1 MLLAGV
7 GSRDVTGGEPVVDMA
22 PIVRRSFGGI
32 DVERFD
38 RVGQKQYA
46 FDARPAARLQQDFT
60 TGPYRGQRLIAFART
75 DGAQDVDALDDGAK
89 AIRGPADEGEDSPGG
104 EAEDATPPVEDLFVD
119 RMAEA
124 NPVFDLL
131 LAPNQ
136 FDLGEPT
143 RR

>member
-1 MLLAGV
+1 M
-7 GSRDVTGGEPVVDMA
+7 DMA

-38 RVGQKQYA
+38 RVDQKQHA
-46 FDARPAARLQQDFT
+46 FDVRPAARLQQDFT
-60 TGPYRGQRLIAFART
+60 TGSHRGKRLIAFARA
-75 DGAQDVDALDDGAK
+75 DRAQDVDARDDGAK
-89 AIRGPADEGEDSPGG
+89 AIRCPADEGEDSPGG
-104 EAEDATPPVEDLFVD
+104 EAEDAAPSVEDLFVD

-124 NPVFDLL
+124 DPVLDLL

-136 FDLGEPT
+136 FDLSEPT

>member
-1 MLLAGV
+1 M
-7 GSRDVTGGEPVVDMA
+7 DMA
-22 PIVRRSFGGI
+22 PIVRRSFGGV

-38 RVGQKQYA
+38 RVDQKQHLL
-46 FDARPAARLQQDFT
+46 DARPAARLQQDFT
-60 TGPYRGQRLIAFART
+60 TGPHRGQRLIAVACAN
-75 DGAQDVDALDDGAK
+75 GAQDVDARNDGAK
-89 AIRGPADEGEDSPGG
+89 AIRCPADEGEDSPGG
-104 EAEDATPPVEDLFVD
+104 EAEDAAPSVKDLLVD

-124 NPVFDLL
+124 DPVLDLL